1 MPQRSSTYFHHWVD
15 ENEHLFIDFAERVK
29 ELLPYTKESIMFLL
43 LHNAVKI
50 SDNGEIE
57 VNKFS
62 KKLPVGESN
71 EEIRT
76 IYKKAEL
83 LGKWLRLT
91 GNEQTIYMFLKIRP

>member
-1 MPQRSSTYFHHWVD
+1 M
-15 ENEHLFIDFAERVK
+15 
-29 ELLPYTKESIMFLL
+29 
-43 LHNAVKI
+43 KI

-62 KKLPVGESN
+62 KKLPAGESN